1 MCLSHVLEIV
11 EESDS
16 SYKTYLSAYV
26 SDIQSLI
33 VNKVTNIAI
42 IFCHATILQKKY
54 ELANLLALFCF
65 DCRYR
70 AVLIQASAI
79 KTL

>member
-1 MCLSHVLEIV
+1 MISNCTAVRWQNALSHVLEIV

-16 SYKTYLSAYV
+16 SDKSYLSAYV

-42 IFCHATILQKKY
+42 ILCHATIL
-54 ELANLLALFCF
+54 
-65 DCRYR
+65 
-70 AVLIQASAI
+70 
-79 KTL
+79 